1 MTLQKTSNGKYD
13 IDISRVPIY
22 FFRINYN
29 KRDISQRSIRLS
41 KFEQDDEILEYLK
54 KSVDMTIQE
63 YNLSKN
69 KKNIVKNWD
78 GNVLSKK
85 GQRKENLNK
94 IIP

>member
-1 MTLQKTSNGKYD
+1 
-13 IDISRVPIY
+13 
-22 FFRINYN
+22 
-29 KRDISQRSIRLS
+29 
-41 KFEQDDEILEYLK
+41 
-54 KSVDMTIQE
+54 MTIQE